1 MIENMQEN
9 LAFKNYLVKNN
20 IKDKN
25 IVKEELEKF
34 QNSFREYRKTGKC
47 SKK

>member
-9 LAFKNYLVKNN
+9 LVFKNYLVKNN

-25 IVKEELEKF
+25 TL
-34 QNSFREYRKTGKC
+34 
-47 SKK
+47 KKN